1 MLRIACRKTGIQGMR
16 VSERK
21 KKTWDEKKNTER
33 FIQNK
38 TKINKRSAST
48 VKNIFCIIIFGECVL
63 FLFACSTYALLLIA
77 QAKPPKKKWIQ
88 P

>member
-1 MLRIACRKTGIQGMR
+1 M
-16 VSERK
+16 
-21 KKTWDEKKNTER
+21 KKNTER

-63 FLFACSTYALLLIA
+63 FFLARSTYALLLIA
-77 QAKPPKKKWIQ
+77 QAKPLKKKYGFNHNIDFIKFIYVRT
-88 P
+88 